1 MIPTTPRRLLVSLVF
16 AALVVVGVGCQT
28 APASNAEPA
37 AAGSFAGSKPWL
49 RTELYMAAAPTTEW
63 QRFLSEVV
71 TPRFPGGFTVL
82 EAQGQRQGP
91 SGKIRSLPSR
101 LLVLLHPADAASE
114 AGIESIRTAFK
125 DRFHQISVLRSTSP
139 ATVGF

>member
-63 QRFLSEVV
+63 QRVLSEVV

-82 EAQGQRQGP
+82 EAQGQWQGP